1 MTSAVLLLLGVTVGV
16 AAGYSGIFRMRR
28 PHPGWLI
35 AALLAAWLF
44 LIYTGTYT
52 IKETL

>member
-1 MTSAVLLLLGVTVGV
+1 MNAAVLLLLGVTVGV

-44 LIYTGTYT
+44 LLYSNTYT
-52 IKETL
+52 IRETL